1 MAHAPDTS
9 TPQAAQQPVKQIWD
23 ESDAETTPPLS
34 VAHLGQRL
42 DTEMAV
48 PLQALQAIIDGY
60 SQSHELPLEQAQK
73 LVNAVQQIEA
83 LAERSR
89 RIGELAESD
98 ATAKPGIVSLDE
110 AMHAAIDAR
119 GAVIDQLDL
128 DVRSTIKPIPAF
140 ADEALVRA
148 LAVALVDWG
157 LEGGHRIAFLG
168 RPAGVPP
175 RPVLQATVLRNAP
188 VTECD
193 GEPLAMQDTLS
204 WRLIADIARRL
215 NAPLRRTETEKHFRV
230 AVAFNSVDVMDPD
243 TEALPWAHR
252 KPWWSED

>member
-1 MAHAPDTS
+1 MANPSDAPAHPT
-9 TPQAAQQPVKQIWD
+9 AAPPVKQIWD
-23 ESDAETTPPLS
+23 ESEASTTPPFS
-34 VAHLGQRL
+34 VAHFGGQIGE
-42 DTEMAV
+42 EMAA
-48 PLQALQAIIDGY
+48 PLKALQDIIDAY
-60 SQSHELPLEQAQK
+60 AQSHELPLEQAQK
-73 LVNAVQQIEA
+73 LVNAAHQIES
-83 LAERSR
+83 LADRSR
-89 RIGELAESD
+89 RIGQLAGTD
-98 ATAKPGIVSLDE
+98 PTAERQIVSLDE

-119 GAVIDQLDL
+119 GAVIDELDL
-128 DVRSTIKPIPAF
+128 DVRTTIKPIPAY

-157 LEGGHRIAFLG
+157 LESGHRVAFLG

-188 VTECD
+188 VTEC
-193 GEPLAMQDTLS
+193 GGQPLAMQDTLS

-230 AVAFNSVDVMDPD
+230 AVAFDTVDLYDPD
-243 TEALPWAHR
+243 ASNLAWAHR